1 MKPAT
6 AAALGL
12 AAAGLLATAAAQTPN
27 TTHAPPSADAPGV
40 EQEPPVDY
48 GAALPD
54 DPVKPLVYARCDH
67 CHTLRW
73 IANSGGTEAGWTDR
87 IRRMNRAGAM
97 IPADEI
103 PVLAAY
109 LARALPE
116 RPRPPPPPKRG
127 ASARRKH

>member
-1 MKPAT
+1 MKPARV
-6 AAALGL
+6 AAA
-12 AAAGLLATAAAQTPN
+12 AAAAAWLLATAAAQAPAADTP
-27 TTHAPPSADAPGV
+27 AAL
-40 EQEPPVDY
+40 EPAVPEDS

-54 DPVKPLVYARCDH
+54 DPVKPLVYARCDK
-67 CHTLRW
+67 CHGLRW
-73 IANSGGTEAGWTDR
+73 IANSGATEEGWTDR

-97 IPADEI
+97 IPEEEI

-127 ASARRKH
+127 ASVRRRH

>member
-1 MKPAT
+1 MRPAT
-6 AAALGL
+6 VATACVAAAW
-12 AAAGLLATAAAQTPN
+12 LLATASAQAPAPDPAA
-27 TTHAPPSADAPGV
+27 
-40 EQEPPVDY
+40 EPTEDPFVDY

-67 CHTLRW
+67 CHSLRW
-73 IANSGGTEAGWTDR
+73 IGNSGADEHGWTDR

-97 IPADEI
+97 IPPEEI

-109 LARALPE
+109 LAKALPE

-127 ASARRKH
+127 ASARRH

>member
-1 MKPAT
+1 LA
-6 AAALGL
+6 L
-12 AAAGLLATAAAQTPN
+12 AAAALLATAAAQTPAA
-27 TTHAPPSADAPGV
+27 TDAPRSAEQSGV
-40 EQEPPVDY
+40 EEESPVDY

-73 IANSGGTEAGWTDR
+73 IANSGATEAGWTDR

-97 IPADEI
+97 IPAEEI

-116 RPRPPPPPKRG
+116 RPRPEPPPKRG

>member
-1 MKPAT
+1 MRPA
-6 AAALGL
+6 AL
-12 AAAGLLATAAAQTPN
+12 AAAGLTAAWLFASAEAQ
-27 TTHAPPSADAPGV
+27 APHPDPSEQLLPEPGLEEAPL
-40 EQEPPVDY
+40 EDY
-48 GAALPD
+48 GAVLPD

-73 IANSGGTEAGWTDR
+73 VGNSGATEAGWTDR

-97 IPADEI
+97 IPPEEI

-127 ASARRKH
+127 ASARKP

>member
-1 MKPAT
+1 MKAVRA
-6 AAALGL
+6 AAAL
-12 AAAGLLATAAAQTPN
+12 AAGWLLATAAGQTPAPY
-27 TTHAPPSADAPGV
+27 APPAA

-73 IANSGGTEAGWTDR
+73 IANSGATEAGWTDR
-87 IRRMNRAGAM
+87 IRRMNRAGGM
-97 IPADEI
+97 IPAEEI

-109 LARALPE
+109 LAKALPE
-116 RPRPPPPPKRG
+116 RPRPEPPPKRG
-127 ASARRKH
+127 ASARRRH

>member
-1 MKPAT
+1 MRPAT
-6 AAALGL
+6 AASVAL
-12 AAAGLLATAAAQTPN
+12 AAAGLLATAQAQAPAATE
-27 TTHAPPSADAPGV
+27 APPSAEPSGL
-40 EQEPPVDY
+40 EQAPPVDY

-73 IANSGGTEAGWTDR
+73 IGNSGGTEAGWTDR

-97 IPADEI
+97 IPPEEI

-109 LARALPE
+109 LAKALPE
-116 RPRPPPPPKRG
+116 RPRPEPPPKKG
-127 ASARRKH
+127 ASARRRH

>member
-1 MKPAT
+1 MKPA
-6 AAALGL
+6 AL
-12 AAAGLLATAAAQTPN
+12 AAAAVAAGWLFAAAEAQAPHPDPWQQLEPEPGTEETP
-27 TTHAPPSADAPGV
+27 P
-40 EQEPPVDY
+40 EDY

-67 CHTLRW
+67 CHSLHW
-73 IANSGGTEAGWTDR
+73 VGNSGATEDGWTDR

-97 IPADEI
+97 IPPEEI

-109 LARALPE
+109 LAKALPE

-127 ASARRKH
+127 ASARKQ